1 MKATREFNA
10 LVRDCNVQA
19 VYADVT
25 GRRRRASVDAL
36 LSLLQ
41 SLGIEI
47 NEPGQA
53 AEILRLRRHE
63 RSLRGVEPVHL
74 AWDGKPRPV
83 VITLAAEFGGGTID
97 YHVECGPQPVEGSV
111 KFDSLPVDAE
121 SGSRSSDFVSR
132 KLALPGELAWGYHTL
147 SLTADGRNYKS
158 LIISAPRK
166 AFVREDAEASTN
178 ETHRANG
185 QAIRRRRAWGAF
197 LPLYALRTTR
207 DWGVGGFSDLAE
219 LMEWVGGLGGT
230 DVGTLPLLAA
240 FLDEPLEISP
250 YRPVSRLFWNELFVD
265 VEVIPELQD
274 CRECRHLIASDGFRR
289 RVEMQRNSELVDYRE
304 VMRLKRDVLEPLSAK
319 FFQERPGRF
328 GDFQRFVRE
337 NPAVED
343 YARFRAVCERQRDS
357 WPSWP
362 GRMKDGDVDNG
373 DYDPLAAN
381 YHLYVQWIAH
391 EQVAALDKRGTGGA
405 SGTHADG
412 CKLYLDLP
420 IGVDPRGYDVWRH
433 RELFAV
439 GASVGSP
446 PDVVF
451 PKGQDWG
458 LPPMVPER
466 IRDRRLRLVSARDGD
481 KLQVRRPA
489 ADRSCAGVSP
499 SVLHSAGLWRG
510 PGRLRSLQRRRAVCG
525 GDP

>member
-1 MKATREFNA
+1 
-10 LVRDCNVQA
+10 
-19 VYADVT
+19 
-25 GRRRRASVDAL
+25 
-36 LSLLQ
+36 
-41 SLGIEI
+41 
-47 NEPGQA
+47 
-53 AEILRLRRHE
+53 
-63 RSLRGVEPVHL
+63 
-74 AWDGKPRPV
+74 
-83 VITLAAEFGGGTID
+83 
-97 YHVECGPQPVEGSV
+97 
-111 KFDSLPVDAE
+111 
-121 SGSRSSDFVSR
+121 
-132 KLALPGELAWGYHTL
+132 
-147 SLTADGRNYKS
+147 
-158 LIISAPRK
+158 
-166 AFVREDAEASTN
+166 
-178 ETHRANG
+178 
-185 QAIRRRRAWGAF
+185 
-197 LPLYALRTTR
+197 
-207 DWGVGGFSDLAE
+207 
-219 LMEWVGGLGGT
+219 MEWVGRLGGA

-240 FLDEPLEISP
+240 FLDEPIEISP

-274 CRECRHLIASDGFRR
+274 CPECRHLIASDGFRR
-289 RVEMQRNSELVDYRE
+289 RVEEHRNSELVDYRE
-304 VMRLKRDVLEPLSAK
+304 VMRLKREVLEPLSANI
-319 FFQERPGRF
+319 FRDPPGRF
-328 GDFQRFVRE
+328 GDLQRFVRE

-362 GRMKDGDVDNG
+362 GRMKDDCVDNG

-391 EQVAALDKRGTGGA
+391 EQLAASGKRGTGGNSGTQGSTAGA

-458 LPPMVPER
+458 LPPHGAR
-466 IRDRRLRLVSARDGD
+466 AHSRRRLRLVSARDGD
-481 KLQVRRPA
+481 ELQVRRPA
-489 ADRSCAGVSP
+489 ADRSCAGVS
-499 SVLHSAGLWRG
+499 SAVLHSAGIWRG